1 MMSMDQKR
9 ILLTGGSSGIGEQCA
24 RKLLD
29 QGAEVIVLDHNP
41 CLVDGVEFHQVDMT
55 DRDAV
60 AAVVAGLA
68 DGPFDALLN
77 VAGLPP
83 RDGNETLLY
92 DVNFFALRHLT
103 GLMMDRLADN
113 AAIVNVASLAG
124 SQWVLNIDQVKQLL
138 SMDEGIDGDQAHQIL
153 GLPAPRAYALTKEA
167 VIVWTAQQ
175 TANGMP
181 RGIRMNSVSPA
192 AVSTA
197 ILGDFKSAFGPKVAA
212 NLERV
217 GRPSDA
223 DEVADL
229 ILFLASEQ
237 SKWIKGCDFV
247 IDGGI
252 SAVTKQAMFGF

>member
-1 MMSMDQKR
+1 MINFDQKR
-9 ILLTGGSSGIGEQCA
+9 VLLTGGSSGIGEQCA
-24 RKLLD
+24 RKLLE
-29 QGAEVIVLDHNP
+29 QGADVTVLDRNP
-41 CLVDGVEFHQVDMT
+41 CLVDGVEFHQIDMT
-55 DRDAV
+55 DR
-60 AAVVAGLA
+60 AAVTALVDGL

-83 RDGNETLLY
+83 RDGNEALLY

-103 GLMMDRLADN
+103 AIVLDRLSDS
-113 AAIVNVASLAG
+113 AAVVNVASLAG
-124 SQWVLNIDQVKQLL
+124 SQWVQNIDQVKEL
-138 SMDEGIDGDQAHQIL
+138 MAMEEGTTGEQAHGML
-153 GLPAPRAYALTKEA
+153 CLPAPRAYALTKEA

-223 DEVADL
+223 DEVADM

-237 SKWIKGCDFV
+237 SKWVKGCDFV

-252 SAVTKQAMFGF
+252 SAIRKQAIFGF